1 MNNAARIKELQ
12 SSEKNKRLVA
22 AFRQTYSDA
31 KCIDL
36 VNACICLLVPVA
48 ITVVQMFE
56 SLPHNILILVW
67 LTTMVMG
74 FFLPKK
80 TEVLCDEA
88 ARMQQR
94 FDSTVFGIKFEN
106 TIHDDIKI
114 ASRANRYLEHHKY
127 ERGQMGLDGW
137 YSAEI
142 GGMKAGEAIARCQH
156 QNIEWTRRLLRR
168 SICCE
173 IGIAALI
180 GIALHALSVLTDVDP
195 CNLFFFFSILEWS
208 AQRAIRAGAAL
219 WKLRG
224 LVDNSASFDLT
235 SKQNIVNMQEKIF
248 AYRSASYLVPDWL
261 YELFKRRDNSATAI

>member
-12 SSEKNKRLVA
+12 SSEENKRLIA

-31 KCIDL
+31 KCVEF
-36 VNACICLLVPVA
+36 VNACVCLLVPVA
-48 ITVVQMFE
+48 ITVVQMFA
-56 SLPHNILILVW
+56 SVSHNILILVW
-67 LTTMVMG
+67 LTTMVVG

-80 TEVLCDEA
+80 SGMLCDEA

-114 ASRANRYLEHHKY
+114 ASKANRYLEHHKR
-127 ERGQMGLDGW
+127 ERDKMELDGW

-142 GGMKAGEAIARCQH
+142 GGMKAGEAIARCQR

-173 IGIAALI
+173 ICIAV
-180 GIALHALSVLTDVDP
+180 LSGAVLSFLASLSGVDP
-195 CNLFFFFSILEWS
+195 CNLFFFFSILEWLV
-208 AQRAIRAGAAL
+208 QRIIRARVAL
-219 WKLRG
+219 WKLGG
-224 LVDNSASFDLT
+224 LADSSSSLDLT

-248 AYRSASYLVPDWL
+248 EYRSASYLVPDWL